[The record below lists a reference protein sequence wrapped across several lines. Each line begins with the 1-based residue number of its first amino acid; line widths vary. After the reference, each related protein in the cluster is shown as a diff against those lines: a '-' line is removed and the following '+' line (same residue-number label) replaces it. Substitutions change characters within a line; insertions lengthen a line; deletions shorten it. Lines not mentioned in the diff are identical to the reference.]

1 MKADFKVPFAFQE
14 PFEKPPK
21 EKEQQTKALEED
33 ENQEDL
39 NG

>member
-1 MKADFKVPFAFQE
+1 MEADFKVPFAFNE

-21 EKEQQTKALEED
+21 EKQTKALEED